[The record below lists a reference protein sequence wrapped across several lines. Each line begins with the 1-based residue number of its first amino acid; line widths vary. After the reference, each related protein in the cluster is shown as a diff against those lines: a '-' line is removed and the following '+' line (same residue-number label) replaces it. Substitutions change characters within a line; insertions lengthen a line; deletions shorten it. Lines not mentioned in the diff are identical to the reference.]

1 MNQTP
6 DPQLL
11 AYLDSDNNQ
20 HGLDSIAT
28 HGFLTATVVGKP
40 FANWL
45 SALFEGHQDS
55 VPADITSALQAW
67 QIAIETELKD
77 EAPISLPFASDD
89 TEDTQE
95 PMDFSPESDLSAWA
109 VGFVDAMYADE
120 ADNWFADSDTE
131 DDVAMLTLPMI
142 VFSGIDEDDETLAE
156 MRQDND
162 LLAQMANSLESN
174 LTELY
179 LLFHTDD

>member
-1 MNQTP
+1 MKQIPNPKLIT
-6 DPQLL
+6 
-11 AYLDSDNNQ
+11 YLNSDDNH

-40 FANWL
+40 FHNWL
-45 SALFEGHQDS
+45 SALFEGQQNN
-55 VPADITSALQAW
+55 VPADIKTALQDW
-67 QIAIETELKD
+67 QTAIENDLKD
-77 EAPISLPFASDD
+77 ETPINLPFTNDDSSDD
-89 TEDTQE
+89 GV
-95 PMDFSPESDLSAWA
+95 DFSPESDLSTWA

-120 ADNWFADSDTE
+120 VDDWFSDSDTE

-142 VFSGIDEDDETLAE
+142 VFSGIDEDDETLNDI
-156 MRQDND
+156 RQDED

-179 LLFHTDD
+179 LLFHTHD